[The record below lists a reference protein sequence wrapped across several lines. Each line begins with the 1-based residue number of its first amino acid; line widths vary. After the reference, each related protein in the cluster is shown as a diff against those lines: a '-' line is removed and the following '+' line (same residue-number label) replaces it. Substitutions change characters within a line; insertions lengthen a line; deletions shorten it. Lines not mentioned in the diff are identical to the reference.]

1 MHEHTQEIRDADVET
16 IMSEDFYTVHR
27 EMGIDEILDLFEKHS
42 VPIFPVIDEDGNFV
56 GDVHERDLLKLAIDR
71 KHLNEHEIIG
81 YMGTTIDES
90 FFAESVKDIM
100 QSHEVVA
107 RKDDRVGDIVLEMW
121 KENIRA
127 VPVLDENGEMAGVV
141 YEKTVI
147 EKVVEK
153 LREKL

>member
-1 MHEHTQEIRDADVET
+1 MHEHTRKIRDADIGT
-16 IMSEDFYTVHR
+16 IMSEDFYTVHQDMKM
-27 EMGIDEILDLFEKHS
+27 EDLLDLFEEHS

-81 YMGTTIDES
+81 YMGTTIDDS
-90 FFAESVKDIM
+90 FFADSVGDIM
-100 QSHEVVA
+100 QDHEVVA
-107 RKDDRVGDIVLEMW
+107 REDERVGDTVLQMW

-127 VPVLDENGEMAGVV
+127 VPVLNEDDEIAGVV

-147 EKVVEK
+147 EKVVDK
-153 LREKL
+153 LRDER

>member
-1 MHEHTQEIRDADVET
+1 MHEHTRKIRDADIGT
-16 IMSEDFYTVHR
+16 IMSEDFYTVHQDMKM
-27 EMGIDEILDLFEKHS
+27 EDLLDLFEEHS

-71 KHLNEHEIIG
+71 EHLNEHEIIG

-90 FFAESVKDIM
+90 FFADSVKDIM
-100 QSHEVVA
+100 QRHEVVG
-107 RKDDRVGDIVLEMW
+107 RRDDRVGDIVLEMW
-121 KENIRA
+121 NENIRA
-127 VPVLDENGEMAGVV
+127 VPVLDENDEIAGVV

-153 LREKL
+153 LREEK